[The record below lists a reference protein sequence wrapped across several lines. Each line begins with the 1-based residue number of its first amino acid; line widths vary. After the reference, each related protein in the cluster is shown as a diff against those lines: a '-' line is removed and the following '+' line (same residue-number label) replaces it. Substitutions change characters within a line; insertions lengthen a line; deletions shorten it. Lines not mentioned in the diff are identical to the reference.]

1 MEKKNKTMTNK
12 ICPVM
17 LIRVLLFIKML
28 KKNIFNKI
36 KLIEYYKL
44 INYNLIYNNIAINR
58 YKKDI
63 FEISEDKAKN
73 LELLKNSIKN
83 QKNCNLKKQ
92 AKNIVF
98 SDGNPKSKI
107 MLVGEAPGASEDE
120 EGLPFVGRAG
130 KLLDKMLA
138 AINLDRKKVYISN
151 IINYRP
157 PENRRP
163 TDEEIKKYLPFI
175 TKHIEIIKPKILIL
189 LGSTAMNAL
198 IGNDV
203 VISKMRGNWI
213 EKEFGNCKTSVI
225 ITFHPAFLM
234 RQPAQ
239 KKMSWIDLKMIRDKK
254 TKLKI

>member
-1 MEKKNKTMTNK
+1 
-12 ICPVM
+12 
-17 LIRVLLFIKML
+17 ML
-28 KKNIFNKI
+28 KNNKI
-36 KLIEYYKL
+36 KLIKYYNL
-44 INYNLIYNNIAINR
+44 INHNLIYNNKAINR
-58 YKKDI
+58 YKKDNY
-63 FEISEDKAKN
+63 EIPEDRSKS
-73 LELLKNSIKN
+73 LEFLKKSIM
-83 QKNCNLKKQ
+83 NLKKCDLKKN

-107 MLVGEAPGASEDE
+107 MLIGEAPGANEDD

-130 KLLDKMLA
+130 MLLDKMLT

-163 TDEEIKKYLPFI
+163 TDEEIKRYLPFI
-175 TKHIEIIKPKILIL
+175 TKHIEIIEPKILVL

-203 VISKMRGNWI
+203 VISKMRGKWI

-239 KKMSWIDLKMIRDKK
+239 KKMSWIDLKMIRVKK
-254 TKLKI
+254 NKLNI

>member
-1 MEKKNKTMTNK
+1 MTKKTNFV
-12 ICPVM
+12 PV
-17 LIRVLLFIKML
+17 
-28 KKNIFNKI
+28 
-36 KLIEYYKL
+36 KLIKYYKL
-44 INYNLIYNNIAINR
+44 INHNLIYNNKAINR
-58 YKKDI
+58 YKKDN
-63 FEISEDKAKN
+63 FEISEEKSKS
-73 LELLKNSIKN
+73 LEHLKKSIM
-83 QKNCNLKKQ
+83 NLKKCDLKKN

-107 MLVGEAPGASEDE
+107 MLIGEAPGANEDD

-130 KLLDKMLA
+130 MLLDKMLT
-138 AINLDRKKVYISN
+138 AIDLDRKKVYISN

-163 TDEEIKKYLPFI
+163 TDEEIKRYLPFI
-175 TKHIEIIKPKILIL
+175 TKHIEIINPKILVL

-203 VISKMRGNWI
+203 VISKMRGKWI
-213 EKEFGNCKTSVI
+213 EKKFGNCKTSVI

-239 KKMSWIDLKMIRDKK
+239 KKMSWIDLKMIRDRK
-254 TKLKI
+254 TNLKI